1 MVLILFF
8 FFFGLVLKIEMNDA
22 RFTGTGMA
30 VGKFTVKHQGE
41 REHRQ
46 G

>member
-1 MVLILFF
+1 VVLIFF
-8 FFFGLVLKIEMNDA
+8 FLVLVLKIEMNDA
-22 RFTGTGMA
+22 RFTGTRMS

-41 REHRQ
+41 REHPQ